1 MQSPHDRDGNRPDAR
16 SPEERLVRFMLG
28 HMVAGLAAGVV
39 FGGALIATNVANLR
53 TLLFASN
60 DGWLFAL
67 LFFMGLSVTFGSLA
81 MGVAIMLGGK
91 AGKR

>member
-1 MQSPHDRDGNRPDAR
+1 MQSHNNRDGNKSDAQ

-28 HMVAGLAAGVV
+28 HMVAGLAAGFV

-53 TLLFASN
+53 TLLFASS
-60 DGWLFAL
+60 DGWLFAV

-81 MGVAIMLGGK
+81 MGVAIMLDGK
-91 AGKR
+91 PRKH